1 MPVKYFCDF
10 CGKDVPNAGVR
21 TMPIVINKPGGAV
34 VDPHQ
39 DPSGKLNDASRGK
52 LSCDGCRGGIVD
64 AMLEAVRNWVLRENN
79 LGRLD

>member
-21 TMPIVINKPGGAV
+21 TMAIAVNKPDGSV
-34 VDPHQ
+34 VVPHQ
-39 DPSGKLNDASRGK
+39 DTSWKLNDALRGK
-52 LSCDGCRGGIVD
+52 LSCDGCRGGIAD

-79 LGRLD
+79 LGRRD